1 MFTDKIETDN
11 TNIYLGD
18 DKTLSINGQDSDK
31 IIDLMNSIVLH
42 QKEVDRVKN
51 IAKHEHNKIINR
63 GYTKQKLADR
73 LVYIYIGLLFPIA
86 VVPTGYMS
94 LVIALFY
101 VIGFKCVLNIADKL
115 DKSARDEYDNKVK
128 EYNTIIRELKFNLF
142 NLEDELIELKSK
154 NEVKEVHIKKI
165 SDIEQLQKLKES
177 LVDNKES
184 KEKSYTKKIGD

>member
-1 MFTDKIETDN
+1 
-11 TNIYLGD
+11 
-18 DKTLSINGQDSDK
+18 
-31 IIDLMNSIVLH
+31 
-42 QKEVDRVKN
+42 
-51 IAKHEHNKIINR
+51 
-63 GYTKQKLADR
+63 
-73 LVYIYIGLLFPIA
+73 
-86 VVPTGYMS
+86 MS